1 MRNLILVSALAVLV
15 LLPMP
20 AAAQQRAA
28 PAPAAPTPV
37 AQTTIEGFPLDKLL
51 AIGVGA
57 IVGAAAAEAIIGGQ
71 VVALIGGV
79 AGGLVGA
86 SWYDN
91 GGSVRLAMREPAG
104 APTLARAE
112 RLALAR

>member
-1 MRNLILVSALAVLV
+1 MRNLILVGTIAFLILSPL
-15 LLPMP
+15 P
-20 AAAQQRAA
+20 AAAQQGAA
-28 PAPAAPTPV
+28 QAPAALTPV

-51 AIGVGA
+51 AIGAGA
-57 IVGAAAAEAIIGGQ
+57 ILGAAMAEAIIGGQ
-71 VVALIGGV
+71 VVALAGGV

-86 SWYDN
+86 WWYN
-91 GGSVRLAMREPAG
+91 GGGSIRVTLGGPAA